1 MEGKELEQQEQKQ
14 DNKKNRKQTIRVAVI
29 SSFCTLLLIAILLL
43 LILFGLKNC
52 SKASNNGSSNN
63 EQSSSRKYNYDN
75 VKLDTVFKKL
85 VSNQVFVDMGS
96 EDPIDD
102 IYAVSYS
109 DTGSSFA
116 INIDAKIGDNIYYYF
131 ANNVSYSGVPT
142 FVDYLLTLNLDNNLP
157 LIQGDNYGVSLLEI
171 SNERLT
177 NEKSTSYVITNSV
190 TSKYLSGYYF
200 ENNQYYVYQKV
211 ELNNTDAFPLEA
223 SMIIDID
230 NPLFGYYQELS
241 KGVN

>member
-1 MEGKELEQQEQKQ
+1 MSDESNQQNGK
-14 DNKKNRKQTIRVAVI
+14 NNRKQTIRVAVV
-29 SSFCTLLLIAILLL
+29 SSFCALLLIAIILL

-52 SKASNNGSSNN
+52 SKGKVAGSSNDD
-63 EQSSSRKYNYDN
+63 QSSSQKYNYDN
-75 VKLDTVFKKL
+75 TKLDTVFKKI
-85 VSNQVFVDMGS
+85 VFNQVFIDIGS

-102 IYAVSYS
+102 IFTVSYS
-109 DTGSSFA
+109 DTGSSFTL
-116 INIDAKIGDNIYYYF
+116 NIDAKIGDNIYYYF
-131 ANNVSYSGVPT
+131 SNNVSYSGSPT

-157 LIQGDNYGVSLLEI
+157 LIQGDNYGVSLLET

-211 ELNNTDAFPLEA
+211 ELNNTDAFPIEA
-223 SMIIDID
+223 SKIIDID
-230 NPLFGYYQELS
+230 NPLFGYYQELNNRS
-241 KGVN
+241 